1 MWDAVLEYRVW
12 CHPERG
18 APDEVASRLNVVDVY
33 ASARLTIRRMNDS
46 VDSSAS
52 GVRVAS
58 AITGRIRLRAVGATG
73 RESLASVADA
83 VGDLPQITAAQ
94 LRPQSG
100 SLVVNFDPEHASA
113 VADGLRALGV
123 DPITDQP
130 RAAPVDPTVAVGN
143 AAARANRA
151 VGRRLDGWDLRSLVS
166 LGLGLLAARSAMR
179 RDDRLADA
187 PWYVLAWYAS
197 ETFMKAHGRTAR

>member
-1 MWDAVLEYRVW
+1 M
-12 CHPERG
+12 
-18 APDEVASRLNVVDVY
+18 
-33 ASARLTIRRMNDS
+33 
-46 VDSSAS
+46 DSSAS

-58 AITGRIRLRAVGATG
+58 AIPGRIRLRAVGASG

-123 DPITDQP
+123 NPITDRP
-130 RAAPVDPTVAVGN
+130 GAPGDPTVVIGSAV
-143 AAARANRA
+143 ARTNRA
-151 VGRRLDGWDLRSLVS
+151 VGRRLDGWDLRSLVP

-179 RDDRLADA
+179 RDDHLADA

-197 ETFMKAHGRTAR
+197 ETFMKVHGRTAR

>member
-1 MWDAVLEYRVW
+1 M
-12 CHPERG
+12 
-18 APDEVASRLNVVDVY
+18 
-33 ASARLTIRRMNDS
+33 IRRVNASM
-46 VDSSAS
+46 DSSAS
-52 GVRVAS
+52 GVRIAS
-58 AITGRIRLRAVGATG
+58 AITGRIRLRAVGASG

-83 VGDLPQITAAQ
+83 VGGLPGITVAQ

-100 SLVVNFDPEHASA
+100 SLIVNYDPEHASA
-113 VADGLRALGV
+113 VTDGLRALGV
-123 DPITDQP
+123 NPVITEP
-130 RAAPVDPTVAVGN
+130 SAAPGDPTVAVGN

-197 ETFMKAHGRTAR
+197 ETFMKAHGSTAR

>member
-1 MWDAVLEYRVW
+1 
-12 CHPERG
+12 
-18 APDEVASRLNVVDVY
+18 
-33 ASARLTIRRMNDS
+33 MNDS
-46 VDSSAS
+46 VDLSGS

-58 AITGRIRLRAVGATG
+58 AIAGRIRLRAVGAAG

-100 SLVVNFDPEHASA
+100 SLVVSFDPEHASA
-113 VADGLRALGV
+113 VADGLCALGV
-123 DPITDQP
+123 NPITDGP
-130 RAAPVDPTVAVGN
+130 AAPVDPTVAIGN

-151 VGRRLDGWDLRSLVS
+151 VERRLDGWDLRSLVP

-179 RDDRLADA
+179 GDARLADA

-197 ETFMKAHGRTAR
+197 ETFLKVHGSSAR

>member
-1 MWDAVLEYRVW
+1 
-12 CHPERG
+12 
-18 APDEVASRLNVVDVY
+18 
-33 ASARLTIRRMNDS
+33 MNDS
-46 VDSSAS
+46 VDSSAG

-58 AITGRIRLRAVGATG
+58 VITGRIRLRAVGATG

-123 DPITDQP
+123 NPITDQP
-130 RAAPVDPTVAVGN
+130 RAAPVDPTVAIGSAV
-143 AAARANRA
+143 ARANRA
-151 VGRRLDGWDLRSLVS
+151 VERQLDGWDLRSLVP

-197 ETFMKAHGRTAR
+197 ETFMKVHRSTAVKRKRSGSEEE

>member
-1 MWDAVLEYRVW
+1 MRRVN
-12 CHPERG
+12 C
-18 APDEVASRLNVVDVY
+18 
-33 ASARLTIRRMNDS
+33 S

-58 AITGRIRLRAVGATG
+58 ALTGRIRLRAVGATG
-73 RESLASVADA
+73 RERLASVADA

-94 LRPQSG
+94 LRPRSG

-123 DPITDQP
+123 DPITDRP
-130 RAAPVDPTVAVGN
+130 GAPGAPTVAFGSAV
-143 AAARANRA
+143 ARANRA
-151 VGRRLDGWDLRSLVS
+151 VERRLDGWDLRSLVP

-179 RDDRLADA
+179 GDDRLADA

-197 ETFMKAHGRTAR
+197 ETFMKVRGGTAR

>member
-1 MWDAVLEYRVW
+1 M
-12 CHPERG
+12 
-18 APDEVASRLNVVDVY
+18 
-33 ASARLTIRRMNDS
+33 
-46 VDSSAS
+46 
-52 GVRVAS
+52 
-58 AITGRIRLRAVGATG
+58 
-73 RESLASVADA
+73 
-83 VGDLPQITAAQ
+83 AQ

-100 SLVVNFDPEHASA
+100 SLIVNYDSEHASA
-113 VADGLRALGV
+113 VTDGLRALGV
-123 DPITDQP
+123 NPVITEP
-130 RAAPVDPTVAVGN
+130 SAAPGDPTVAVGN

-197 ETFMKAHGRTAR
+197 ETFMKAHGSTAR

>member
-1 MWDAVLEYRVW
+1 VN
-12 CHPERG
+12 G
-18 APDEVASRLNVVDVY
+18 SIN
-33 ASARLTIRRMNDS
+33 
-46 VDSSAS
+46 SSAG

-58 AITGRIRLRAVGATG
+58 VITGRIRLRAVGASG

-94 LRPQSG
+94 LRPLSG
-100 SLVVNFDPEHASA
+100 SLVMSFDPEHASA

-123 DPITDQP
+123 NPITDRP
-130 RAAPVDPTVAVGN
+130 AAPGDPTVAIGSAV
-143 AAARANRA
+143 ARANRA
-151 VGRRLDGWDLRSLVS
+151 VGRQLDGWDLRSLVS

-179 RDDRLADA
+179 GDDRLADA

-197 ETFMKAHGRTAR
+197 QTFMKVHGSTAR